1 MNLINYLTKIKI
13 FKKIVPS
20 LVKRFLK
27 ILGKHIFIQK
37 YKGLNFKL
45 NLHEPMD
52 QMIFFHGSYED
63 EQISFLTKKIQQL
76 NPHMFV
82 DIGANSGIYS
92 LLIGKKFPKLK
103 VIAFEPVKETFLKFQ
118 KNIFLNKKIKNIIAH
133 NYGLS
138 NKEQNL
144 KMKAKLR
151 NGYIQQGG
159 FGIAAKNENT
169 SSLHTEFA
177 FFKKGD
183 NQFNVKNKII
193 FFKIDVEG
201 HELNVLKGLLKTV
214 SRNKIF
220 MQIEIFDQQF
230 KKTNIFLIK
239 NSFKQIGKIYSDG
252 KTDYYYQKI

>member
-37 YKGLNFKL
+37 YKGLN
-45 NLHEPMD
+45 LHEPMD
-52 QMIFFHGSYED
+52 QMIFFHDIYED

-92 LLIGKKFPKLK
+92 LLIGKKFPKLR

-118 KNIFLNKKIKNIIAH
+118 KNIFLNKKIKNITEH
-133 NYGLS
+133 NYGFS
-138 NKEQNL
+138 NKEHNL

-159 FGIAAKNENT
+159 FGIVEKNENT

-183 NQFNVKNKII
+183 NQFNVKN
-193 FFKIDVEG
+193 
-201 HELNVLKGLLKTV
+201 
-214 SRNKIF
+214 
-220 MQIEIFDQQF
+220 
-230 KKTNIFLIK
+230 
-239 NSFKQIGKIYSDG
+239 SFKQISKIYSDG

>member
-1 MNLINYLTKIKI
+1 
-13 FKKIVPS
+13 
-20 LVKRFLK
+20 
-27 ILGKHIFIQK
+27 
-37 YKGLNFKL
+37 
-45 NLHEPMD
+45 MD

-159 FGIAAKNENT
+159 VRYCC
-169 SSLHTEFA
+169 
-177 FFKKGD
+177 KK
-183 NQFNVKNKII
+183 
-193 FFKIDVEG
+193 
-201 HELNVLKGLLKTV
+201 
-214 SRNKIF
+214 
-220 MQIEIFDQQF
+220 
-230 KKTNIFLIK
+230 
-239 NSFKQIGKIYSDG
+239 
-252 KTDYYYQKI
+252 